1 MFNSWKL
8 IGFQE
13 SDEFF
18 NHLKNKKSLLGKQ
31 YLEST
36 LVFRAPLNSDTGKVQ
51 KQITCLIF
59 FRCFLRWAYI

>member
-18 NHLKNKKSLLGKQ
+18 NHLKTQKITIRKAILGIYFGVPGSSK
-31 YLEST
+31 
-36 LVFRAPLNSDTGKVQ
+36 
-51 KQITCLIF
+51 
-59 FRCFLRWAYI
+59 